1 MFRNRSVKRNSPKY
15 MLYRDKNGIIKVKQ
29 IKE

>member
-1 MFRNRSVKRNSPKY
+1 MFRSWLIKRNIPKY

-29 IKE
+29 MKE